1 MTATQSHA
9 MRFDDMPAMQ
19 SAWPSQERVNYQ
31 EPPRPGGMLFTP
43 GILGIVETAI
53 ETARSQ
59 LERTHRSMCVY
70 EHVEWSKVEME
81 GWLIQQAYEGV
92 LRDIEAGRN
101 ASHSGL
107 LCKAAVAELA
117 ESALIRIAKIVG
129 DSTYSRHS
137 PYGFWLE
144 DVWALGF
151 LRPLW
156 GLTPRTAPCGSKFSA
171 LIGAGNPCHYC
182 SRAICDI
189 FARARA
195 IGTVL
200 PMVFQFRLGAQHHE
214 PGDRQ

>member
-1 MTATQSHA
+1 MKGGGEILPTCVHCHVAKSVRGVTWDGHGMTATQSHA

-19 SAWPSQERVNYQ
+19 SAWPSQERVDYQ

-81 GWLIQQAYEGV
+81 GWFIQQAYAGV

-151 LRPLW
+151 LQPPW
-156 GLTPRTAPCGSKFSA
+156 GLTYNRIFQESWS
-171 LIGAGNPCHYC
+171 LGN
-182 SRAICDI
+182 
-189 FARARA
+189 
-195 IGTVL
+195 
-200 PMVFQFRLGAQHHE
+200 
-214 PGDRQ
+214 